1 MERNNSLQLLVD
13 YLLWLLVDSASS
25 WKMSSSQIHVSPLFL
40 SKNRSW
46 QKTLGGNSR
55 GTHVPKLSQK
65 WISGPRPRLGQSRLI
80 TQPTLTYQ
88 NNYTASGTNILNF
101 HVELVG
107 SLGTNEGQLQL
118 RSSDIMTKVSHYVMN
133 PYATIRASCYEGG
146 IGLKLICLY
155 RLVNFAP
162 DPCIGIATVSKFE
175 SSMDYS
181 GGRSLGTPSCN
192 DKIWHAIIGL
202 GTGDWLTLM
211 YWFFCVR
218 F

>member
-88 NNYTASGTNILNF
+88 NNYQVWAHIPVIKRKNINNSQKMGL
-101 HVELVG
+101 LKTG
-107 SLGTNEGQLQL
+107 DSLSPTYQVQSFFLSWVKSNAWS
-118 RSSDIMTKVSHYVMN
+118 R
-133 PYATIRASCYEGG
+133 
-146 IGLKLICLY
+146 
-155 RLVNFAP
+155 
-162 DPCIGIATVSKFE
+162 
-175 SSMDYS
+175 
-181 GGRSLGTPSCN
+181 
-192 DKIWHAIIGL
+192 WHAKI
-202 GTGDWLTLM
+202 
-211 YWFFCVR
+211 
-218 F
+218 